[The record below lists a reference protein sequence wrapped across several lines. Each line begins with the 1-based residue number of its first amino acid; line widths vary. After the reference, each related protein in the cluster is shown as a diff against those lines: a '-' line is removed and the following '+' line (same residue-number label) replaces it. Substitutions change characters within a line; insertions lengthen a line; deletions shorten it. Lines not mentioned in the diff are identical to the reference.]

1 MEKNGESFVTFAAE
15 QYTDNAVLTVTPQP
29 DSVLRVQMLISKVD
43 DSNRVAFQKLPEQEL
58 PRFEREGFVLVEW
71 GGTDLGTG
79 KTA

>member
-1 MEKNGESFVTFAAE
+1 
-15 QYTDNAVLTVTPQP
+15 
-29 DSVLRVQMLISKVD
+29 MLISKVD
-43 DSNRVAFQKLPEQEL
+43 DSNRAAFQKLLEQEL

>member
-1 MEKNGESFVTFAAE
+1 
-15 QYTDNAVLTVTPQP
+15 
-29 DSVLRVQMLISKVD
+29 MLISKVD
-43 DSNRVAFQKLPEQEL
+43 DSNRAAFQKLPEQEL